1 MVENIPYHVIRDKS
15 IADSVESLIGAFYE
29 HSGVIGA
36 LKVMKWFEIDCFHA
50 SLSNEEEGAADAQNA
65 HRNASGYADFPKPAS
80 GLIEGVHQLQNQ
92 RYVERIYDGR
102 RFHSIEDQIK
112 YKFKDES
119 YLIKAFT
126 HMSFYQNRA
135 TDCYQRLEFLGDAI
149 LDFLVISHLCANH
162 SDLDPS
168 SLTNLKS
175 ALVNNNTFAL
185 LSVKH
190 KLHKCLLQLSPA
202 LDSAL
207 RRFCDQ
213 LEAASEDIASFL
225 EVIRLFSI

>member
-29 HSGVIGA
+29 HSGVTGA
-36 LKVMKWFEIDCFHA
+36 LEVMKWFEIDCFHA
-50 SLSNEEEGAADAQNA
+50 SLSKEEEGAADAQNT
-65 HRNASGYADFPKPAS
+65 HRNASEYADFPKPAS
-80 GLIEGVHQLQNQ
+80 GLIQDAPQNRNQ
-92 RYVERIYDGR
+92 SYVKQIYNGR
-102 RFHSIEDQIK
+102 RFKSIEDQIK

-119 YLIKAFT
+119 YLIQAFT

-162 SDLDPS
+162 SNLDPS

-185 LSVKH
+185 LSVKY
-190 KLHKCLLQLSPA
+190 KFHKCLLQLSPA

-213 LEAASEDIASFL
+213 IEAASEDIANLL
-225 EVIRLFSI
+225 EVIRLFFI